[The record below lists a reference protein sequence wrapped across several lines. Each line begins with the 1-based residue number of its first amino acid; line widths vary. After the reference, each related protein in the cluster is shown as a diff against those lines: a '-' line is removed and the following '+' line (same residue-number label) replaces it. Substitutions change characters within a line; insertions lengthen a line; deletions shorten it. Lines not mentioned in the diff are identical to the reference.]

1 MMALALYELFLE
13 TPSPCMM
20 MTSQVYDAVRQEHV
34 RNVGTVSDDEYME
47 AEEVGHKQ
55 RATCVK
61 FSPDNK
67 YQCVTGGWDRYDH
80 GFHSISRGRHI

>member
-1 MMALALYELFLE
+1 M
-13 TPSPCMM
+13 
-20 MTSQVYDAVRQEHV
+20 
-34 RNVGTVSDDEYME
+34 GTVSDDEYME

-67 YQCVTGGWDRYDH
+67 YQCVTGGWDRYMIMIMMNPLH
-80 GFHSISRGRHI
+80 PISWAAIFSYSTFVL